1 MDGVEGEAFGR
12 YRLLEVLRSGGTG
25 TVYKAH
31 DTMMSRDVAIK
42 VLSPEMAAD
51 PGRRERFQREVSIA
65 ARLNDPNI
73 MPVYEA
79 GEIDGRPYL
88 VMPAVADGITVQDL
102 LSRDGPLHPMVAA
115 RVIVQVASALEA
127 AHVAGVVH
135 GDVKAA
141 SLVVGGAFVY
151 LTDFGATPTGGD
163 TVGARTDIYDL
174 TAVLYE
180 CLTGRPAVAAE
191 PSVAGNLAP
200 PKPTDVDP
208 AIPAAFDEVIARGM
222 AEDPDDRYQTAREL
236 SVAAHNALTAPTAA
250 AAASGP
256 APPIEVEFGRY
267 RLFDK
272 LGQGNMGAVYRAHD
286 TVLGRDVAVKLLQ
299 PELAAEPGFRERF
312 RREAYAAGRLASPN
326 IIPIYE
332 TGEIDGRM
340 YLVMPIVDGV
350 DLKEMLKRDGALSP
364 QKAVRVV
371 EQAAAALD
379 AAHKAGLVHRD
390 VKPSNLLM
398 VGEDFVYLIDFGLVH
413 EADAGRL
420 TLTNVAPG
428 SPAYMAP
435 ERFGAGTDGTVVDAR
450 ADVYSLACVLYEC
463 LTGRLPFSGGGV
475 EGLAAAHRTG
485 EPPRPSSIDPA
496 IPAGFDRVIA
506 RGMAKEPEAR
516 YQSARELAVAAR
528 AALTDVSTHA
538 APPAP
543 VTEAALSGEDST
555 PEIPPPPRAPLK
567 RLGGGKVLTLAAVVV
582 VVAIVGGVALLRA
595 TRQSPFHSA
604 KPKGQVVLPFTGL
617 HNPERVVVDA
627 KGDVYVTDTGNNRVL
642 KLAAGSTTQTLVP
655 IAGLDRPLDIA
666 VDDAGDL
673 MVTEPAQ
680 HRVLEVTAGSTN
692 PTVLPFTD
700 LGDPTGVTVGCPRPR
715 RRARRRRHR
724 LRAQPGGG
732 AARAFDRAE
741 GAAVQ
746 RPGVSLG
753 RDGGSRRRP
762 LRHRPEQ
769 RTGAETAADGDG
781 SDRAA
786 LYGRTSGQ
794 RGRRHQRKR
803 VCDRRLL
810 QSRHR
815 VSRGLQHVENTAVQR
830 NQQSSG
836 HQRRHRREC
845 LHRRHGQ
852 QPRAEAPARLTFD
865 PLGELSAR
873 RSARASPL
881 GSPW

>member
-1 MDGVEGEAFGR
+1 VDEVEGEVFGR
-12 YRLLEVLRSGGTG
+12 YRLLAVLRSGRTG
-25 TVYKAH
+25 TVYRAH
-31 DTMMSRDVAIK
+31 DTMMSREVAIK
-42 VLSPEMAAD
+42 VLSPELAAD
-51 PGRRERFQREVSIA
+51 PGHRERFQREVSIA

-79 GEIDGRPYL
+79 GELDGRLYL
-88 VMPAVADGITVQDL
+88 VMPAVVDGITVQDL
-102 LSRDGPLHPMVAA
+102 LRRDGPLHPMVAV

-135 GDVKAA
+135 GDVKAEN
-141 SLVVGGAFVY
+141 LVVGGAFVY
-151 LTDFGATPTGGD
+151 LIDFGAAPTGGD
-163 TVGARTDIYDL
+163 TVDARTDIYDL
-174 TAVLYE
+174 TCVLYE
-180 CLTGRPAVAAE
+180 CLTGRPAL
-191 PSVAGNLAP
+191 AGNLAP
-200 PKPTDVDP
+200 PKPTEIDP
-208 AIPAAFDEVIARGM
+208 AIPAAFDEVVARGM

-236 SVAAHNALTAPTAA
+236 SVAAHNALTAPTG
-250 AAASGP
+250 AAASGA
-256 APPIEVEFGRY
+256 APTTEVEFGRY

-272 LGQGNMGAVYRAHD
+272 LGQGGMGAVYRAHD
-286 TVLGRDVAVKLLQ
+286 TALGRDVAVKLLQ
-299 PELAAEPGFRERF
+299 PELAAETGFRERF

-350 DLKEMLKRDGALSP
+350 DLKEVLKRDGALSP

-379 AAHKAGLVHRD
+379 AAHKSGLVHRD

-435 ERFGAGTDGTVVDAR
+435 ERFGAGTDGKVVDAR

-485 EPPRPSSIDPA
+485 EPPKPSSIDPA
-496 IPAGFDRVIA
+496 IPAGFDGVIA
-506 RGMAKEPEAR
+506 RGMAKEPDDR

-528 AALTDVSTHA
+528 AALTDVCTHA

-543 VTEAALSGEDST
+543 VIEAALSGEDST
-555 PEIPPPPRAPLK
+555 PETPPPPRAPLK
-567 RLGGGKVLTLAAVVV
+567 RLGSGKVLTLAAVVV
-582 VVAIVGGVALLRA
+582 VVAVVGGVALLRV

-617 HNPERVVVDA
+617 ENPQRVAVDA

-642 KLAAGSTTQTLVP
+642 KLAAGSTTQTVVP
-655 IAGLDRPLDIA
+655 IAGLDGPLDIA

-700 LGDPTGVTVGCPRPR
+700 LGDPTGVTVASRDPGPQSREERAVVVTDCAHNRVVELLGHSTEQKVLPFSGLACPS
-715 RRARRRRHR
+715 AVTVDH
-724 LRAQPGGG
+724 AG
-732 AARAFDRAE
+732 ALFVIDRNNE
-741 GAAVQ
+741 RV
-746 RPGVSLG
+746 LKL
-753 RDGGSRRRP
+753 P
-762 LRHRPEQ
+762 L
-769 RTGAETAADGDG
+769 TGTVPTVLPFMVGHPDNVAGD
-781 SDRAA
+781 
-786 LYGRTSGQ
+786 TSGNVYVTDVYYN
-794 RGRRHQRKR
+794 R
-803 VCDRRLL
+803 VTEFAAASNTSKALPFNGINNPQGISVDTAGNVYVVDTGNN
-810 QSRHR
+810 R
-815 VSRGLQHVENTAVQR
+815 VVKLPPG
-830 NQQSSG
+830 
-836 HQRRHRREC
+836 
-845 LHRRHGQ
+845 
-852 QPRAEAPARLTFD
+852 
-865 PLGELSAR
+865 
-873 RSARASPL
+873 
-881 GSPW
+881 